1 MARPLPQSGQRENRL
16 TLPLAADRPALARLR
31 WAWAAL
37 AVGGILSIGAA
48 YFLLSDA
55 WAARYALR
63 WSALAGLALVYVLIV
78 LWRHLPENHPPAEPD
93 LLPALGLPN
102 LISLAR
108 GFMLAALAGFL
119 LSPPPEG
126 WLAWAPGTLYTAAI
140 VVDYLDG
147 VAARLTGRSTV
158 LGQTLDL
165 EFDALGILIAPL
177 VAVWHG
183 QLPAWFLLASAARYV
198 YAAGIWLRRRAGK
211 PVYDLTPSTTR
222 RALAGIQMG
231 FISAALWPV
240 LRPDAIALAAGVVI
254 IPFLA
259 GFVRDWLVVSGAVR
273 PDSAGYRRV
282 MDVAGRIFRGW
293 LPVGLRAIVA
303 AVMLGAWAGVMFP
316 AYRAT
321 LAHGMALQ
329 IGLLALTVA
338 GVAGRL
344 AATLLL
350 IVTGLALAGSGLNP
364 GAALVVASTS
374 GLMVLGGGA
383 LTLWR
388 PDEVFLARRY
398 GGNGDD

>member
-1 MARPLPQSGQRENRL
+1 MARPLPQSGQRENQL
-16 TLPLAADRPALARLR
+16 TLAFAADRPALARLR
-31 WAWAAL
+31 RAWAAL
-37 AVGGILSIGAA
+37 VVVGALGVGAGFA
-48 YFLLSDA
+48 LLSA
-55 WAARYALR
+55 EWSARYALR
-63 WSALAGLALVYVLIV
+63 WSALAGLTLAYELAV
-78 LWRHLPENHPPAEPD
+78 LWRRLPENHPPGESTP
-93 LLPALGLPN
+93 LPTLGLPN
-102 LISLAR
+102 LISMAR

-126 WLAWAPGTLYTAAI
+126 WLAWMPGALYTAAI

-147 VAARLTGRSTV
+147 IAARVTGRSTV

-198 YAAGIWLRRRAGK
+198 FALGVWLRKRQGK

-231 FISAALWPV
+231 FISATLWPV
-240 LRPDAIALAAGVVI
+240 LKPDAIALAAGVVI
-254 IPFLA
+254 APFLA

-282 MDVAGRIFRGW
+282 MDTVGHIFRGW
-293 LPVGLRAIVA
+293 LPVGLRAITA
-303 AVMLGAWAGVMFP
+303 AVMLGAWSGAIFP

-321 LAHGMALQ
+321 LAHGAVLQ
-329 IGLLALTVA
+329 IALLALTVA

-350 IVTGLALAGSGLNP
+350 IVTGLALAGSALNP
-364 GAALVVASTS
+364 GAALIVASTS

-398 GGNGDD
+398 GGSGDD